1 MKFAAEVL
9 FLDPAGVPLAR
20 AALKAVGCRYLV
32 DVNATAD
39 WPTVFGFVV
48 GDTDLDEDAI
58 AGWLQCIV
66 SPHTG
71 DVVEWKL
78 GADPW
83 PIRD

>member
-9 FLDPAGVPLAR
+9 FLDPAGVVPAQ
-20 AALKAVGCRYLV
+20 AALKAVGCSYLV
-32 DVNATAD
+32 DDQATAD

-48 GDTDLDEDAI
+48 GDTELDEGAI

-66 SPHTG
+66 GPHTG

>member
-9 FLDPAGVPLAR
+9 FLDPAGVAPANAVLAD
-20 AALKAVGCRYLV
+20 VGCKYIV
-32 DVNATAD
+32 DDQATAD

-48 GDTDLDEDAI
+48 GNTELDEGAI
-58 AGWLQCIV
+58 AGWLQRIV
-66 SPHTG
+66 GEFTG

-83 PIRD
+83 PIR